1 LFCLTVSPF
10 SHKSWWRRG
19 ALSTLFAYAIALAG
33 CGSHNLAKPGEVAY
47 VAAPQVTLRDRVA
60 TVFNKVGTVDNG
72 EKVTVLER
80 TKNGRFVRVRGP
92 HGEEGWVEQ
101 RYLADQKVFDRFQVL
116 QEGYANATV
125 QARATTR
132 SDLNMHATPGRETE
146 HLYQLKEGEKVDLL
160 KRATA
165 ERAVK
170 GASKPASDATPLPP
184 PVIEDWW
191 LARSS
196 QKHYGWLLARMV
208 DIDVPVDVAQ
218 YAEGQRIIADFVL
231 NQVED
236 NGKLVPEY
244 LLLLNEAKDGSP
256 VDFDQIRVFTWNKRA
271 HHYETAYRER
281 NLSGVLPA
289 QAGQENFGADGT
301 LPVFTIRIRN
311 DSGGINERKYR
322 LKGVLV
328 KRVLGPGEEPPKPVR
343 RRRK

>member
-1 LFCLTVSPF
+1 MALILF
-10 SHKSWWRRG
+10 
-19 ALSTLFAYAIALAG
+19 AG
-33 CGSHNLAKPGEVAY
+33 CGGHNLAKPGEVAY

-80 TKNGRFVRVRGP
+80 TKNGRFVRIRAP

-101 RYLADQKVFDRFQVL
+101 RALADQKVFDRFQVL
-116 QEGYANATV
+116 EQGYANAPV
-125 QARATTR
+125 QARAATR
-132 SDLNMHATPGRETE
+132 VDVNMHAAPGRETD
-146 HLYQLKEGEKVDLL
+146 HLYQLKEGEKLDLL

-170 GASKPASDATPLPP
+170 GAAKPASDASPLPP

-191 LARSS
+191 LARNSK
-196 QKHYGWLLARMV
+196 KHYGWVLARMV

-231 NQVED
+231 NQVDD

-256 VDFDQIRVFTWNKRA
+256 VDFNQIRVFTWNKRA

-281 NLSGVLPA
+281 DLNGALPA
-289 QAGQENFGADGT
+289 LVGQENFGADGT
-301 LPVFTIRIRN
+301 LPVFTIHVRD
-311 DSGGINERKYR
+311 DSGALSERKYR

-328 KRVLGPGEEPPKPVR
+328 KRVLAPGEEAPKAS
-343 RRRK
+343 RRKRR

>member
-1 LFCLTVSPF
+1 VSPF
-10 SHKSWWRRG
+10 SHKSWPKRA
-19 ALSTLFAYAIALAG
+19 ALWALVASAIVLAG

-72 EKVTVLER
+72 EKVIVLER

-116 QEGYANATV
+116 EQGYANAPV
-125 QARATTR
+125 QARAVTR
-132 SDLNMHATPGRETE
+132 ADVNMHAAPGRETE
-146 HLYQLKEGEKVDLL
+146 HLYQLKEGEKLDLL
-160 KRATA
+160 KRGTA

-170 GASKPASDATPLPP
+170 GAAKPASDASPLPP

-191 LARSS
+191 LVRSS
-196 QKHYGWLLARMV
+196 QKHYGWVLARMV

-231 NQVED
+231 NQVDD

-256 VDFDQIRVFTWNKRA
+256 VDFNQLRVFTWNKRA

-281 NLSGVLPA
+281 NLNGVLPVVV
-289 QAGQENFGADGT
+289 GLENFGADGT
-301 LPVFTIRIRN
+301 LPVFTIRVRG
-311 DSGGINERKYR
+311 DSGGISEKKYR

-328 KRVLGPGEEPPKPVR
+328 KRVLAPGEEAAKPS
-343 RRRK
+343 RRKRR